1 MIHQLRQQRDEVLHL
16 GGFPSYLSSSSESSS
31 DDNYSTD
38 GGNGGAELNAQV
50 DKTQGGKPQVSNPQV
65 SNDLQNSAGPS
76 VNVSETSTN
85 STSFK
90 QDTSHITSD
99 DLPFDI
105 YDE

>member
-38 GGNGGAELNAQV
+38 GDNGGAESNAQV
-50 DKTQGGKPQVSNPQV
+50 DKTQGGKPQV